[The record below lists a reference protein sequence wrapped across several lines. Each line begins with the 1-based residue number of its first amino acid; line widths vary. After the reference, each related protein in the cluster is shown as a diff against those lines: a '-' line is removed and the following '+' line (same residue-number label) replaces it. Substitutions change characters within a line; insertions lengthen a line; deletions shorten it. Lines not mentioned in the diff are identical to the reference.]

1 MIQVGSLA
9 FVGPD
14 FTLLLVITFN
24 IFRRCDSQH
33 IDRMAVDW
41 LSDDFTVVV
50 NHAVSARVEIIY
62 DLSIKGLKISKIVGE
77 IRGKAHFIDSR
88 LNLINKL
95 SLNCLVISRLPNLNS
110 FYVILDNSMVFH

>member
-33 IDRMAVDW
+33 IDRMAVD
-41 LSDDFTVVV
+41 
-50 NHAVSARVEIIY
+50 
-62 DLSIKGLKISKIVGE
+62 
-77 IRGKAHFIDSR
+77 
-88 LNLINKL
+88 
-95 SLNCLVISRLPNLNS
+95 
-110 FYVILDNSMVFH
+110 